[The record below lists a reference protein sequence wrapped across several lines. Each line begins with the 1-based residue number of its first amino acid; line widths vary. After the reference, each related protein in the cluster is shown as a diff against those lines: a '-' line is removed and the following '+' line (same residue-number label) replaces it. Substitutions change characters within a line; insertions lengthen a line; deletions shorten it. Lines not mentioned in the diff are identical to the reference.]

1 VKLLIQPG
9 DGVTPLVKGINSAK
23 KSVEIA
29 IFRFDRQEIE
39 RALENAVARG
49 VFVHALIAYTNR
61 GGEKSL
67 RELEANLLA
76 AGITVARTAGDLLRY
91 HYKFMIIDR
100 RTLYLLTFNY
110 TYLDIEHSRSFGIIT
125 KNSSFVQE
133 AVRLFEADTKRQ
145 PYTPDLEAFVVSPT
159 NARKQLP
166 RFIKGAKKQLLI
178 YDPKISDAAML
189 RLLEERARAGVEIRV
204 IGHSG
209 KKGFGLDTRRVTRTR
224 LHTRTI
230 IRDRH
235 KAFVGSQSL
244 RQVELDKRR
253 ELGLIVRD
261 AKVVKA
267 LLKTFESDW
276 RSLKPTEEHADK
288 NGRRSRQPA
297 KTAKK
302 IERVIAKELPLAPV
316 VRHAVKQVAGETA
329 EVKLKSKEV
338 EETVEDAVKEGIK
351 DALKHVVKEAVERKT
366 GEQ

>member
-9 DGVTPLVKGINSAK
+9 DGVSPLVKGINSAK

-39 RALENAVARG
+39 RALVNAVARG
-49 VFVHALIAYTNR
+49 VFVHALIAYTNS
-61 GGEKSL
+61 GGEKNL
-67 RELEANLLA
+67 RQLEANLLA

-100 RTLYLLTFNY
+100 RILYLLAFNY

-125 KNSSFVQE
+125 KNTRFVQE
-133 AVRLFEADTKRQ
+133 AVNLFEADTKRQ
-145 PYTPDLEAFVVSPT
+145 PYTPELEAFVVSPT

-166 RFIKGAKKQLLI
+166 RFIKGAKQQLLI
-178 YDPKISDAAML
+178 YDPKVSDAAML
-189 RLLEERARAGVEIRV
+189 RLLDDRARAGVEIRI
-204 IGHSG
+204 IGRLG
-209 KKGFGLDTRRVTRTR
+209 KKAPHLDSRRATRMP

-261 AKVVKA
+261 PKVVKA
-267 LLKTFESDW
+267 LIRTFEDRKS
-276 RSLKPTEEHADK
+276 
-288 NGRRSRQPA
+288 
-297 KTAKK
+297 
-302 IERVIAKELPLAPV
+302 V
-316 VRHAVKQVAGETA
+316 V
-329 EVKLKSKEV
+329 
-338 EETVEDAVKEGIK
+338 
-351 DALKHVVKEAVERKT
+351 
-366 GEQ
+366 